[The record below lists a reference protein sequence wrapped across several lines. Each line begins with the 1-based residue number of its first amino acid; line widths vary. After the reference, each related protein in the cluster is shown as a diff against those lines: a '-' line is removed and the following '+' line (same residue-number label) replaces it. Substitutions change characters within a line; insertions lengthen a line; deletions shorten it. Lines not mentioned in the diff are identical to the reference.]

1 MQQTSRRNFVTASLA
16 GLPML
21 AYASSAAPAAP
32 ATQAAA
38 SAQNKNV
45 LVDPVLEQTFATLRE
60 LAAEGEAKPSS
71 RKASAR
77 AIEATLGVQAAH
89 IALHYDPQLQRALRR
104 RQGRIGR
111 AALIDELV
119 RSAHDHQRHNVTHE
133 QVEVVLTKLEQGGFA
148 GCLRDVQRALRVAR
162 LNAPDP
168 VQAAALL
175 PAQYDFCSDLRWV
188 IEVAEQ
194 AAAII
199 CSIAVLEPTWA
210 LEPFCAAAGLAVATY
225 KAMQWL
231 WC

>member
-1 MQQTSRRNFVTASLA
+1 MQQTSRRQFVTASLT

-21 AYASSAAPAAP
+21 AFASPAAPAAL
-32 ATQAAA
+32 TSQAAA
-38 SAQNKNV
+38 ASQGRAI
-45 LVDPVLEQTFATLRE
+45 LVDPVLEQTFDTLRE

-104 RQGRIGR
+104 RKARVGR
-111 AALIDELV
+111 AALIDEMV
-119 RSAHDHQRHNVTHE
+119 RSAHDHKRHNVTHE
-133 QVEVVLTKLEQGGFA
+133 QVDLVLTKLEQGGFA
-148 GCLRDVQRALRVAR
+148 GCLRDLQRALRVAR
-162 LNAPDP
+162 LNAPDAI
-168 VQAAALL
+168 QAAALL

-188 IEVAEQ
+188 IEAAEQ
-194 AAAII
+194 AASII
-199 CSIAVLEPTWA
+199 CALAMLEPTWA